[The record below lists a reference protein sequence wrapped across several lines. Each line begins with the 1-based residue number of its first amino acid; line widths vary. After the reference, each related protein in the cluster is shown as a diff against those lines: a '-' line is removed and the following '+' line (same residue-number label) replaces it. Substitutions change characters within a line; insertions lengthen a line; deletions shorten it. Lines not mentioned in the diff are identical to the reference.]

1 LDKTGEFS
9 FFRCVEGADGDEVF
23 EGFPRFGEA
32 FALEGGGGLVFFEDT
47 VDGLPRESGFLGLWT
62 RVSP

>member
-1 LDKTGEFS
+1 MFEEFS
-9 FFRCVEGADGDEVF
+9 
-23 EGFPRFGEA
+23 RFGET
-32 FALEGGGGLVFFEDT
+32 FALESEGSLIFVEGS